1 MIVIISY
8 DTDKA
13 RQKYRRNFFMAIIKE
28 DQFVFHLICF
38 SYDTGFDKKII
49 GHIPF
54 FHLKITGQI
63 LFSARETTGKRL
75 F

>member
-1 MIVIISY
+1 MIIRDTDDSLMIVIISY

-38 SYDTGFDKKII
+38 SYDTGY
-49 GHIPF
+49 
-54 FHLKITGQI
+54 
-63 LFSARETTGKRL
+63 AR
-75 F
+75 

>member
-1 MIVIISY
+1 MIIRDTDDSLMIVIISY

-38 SYDTGFDKKII
+38 SYDTGNA
-49 GHIPF
+49 
-54 FHLKITGQI
+54 L
-63 LFSARETTGKRL
+63 
-75 F
+75 